1 MRYAL
6 IHNLNKVILIKEIDI
21 DKINF
26 KLIITSMKDET
37 YVEEYQTSDE
47 TINRLLEL
55 NGGFNSYNIKKW
67 WYS

>member
-47 TINRLLEL
+47 AINRLLEL